1 MSLINDMLKDLEQR
15 NAGADGRDALRNGVQ
30 SAVPLPASGLV
41 GWRRA
46 ILLAVLLLAAGAVY
60 LFFPAKPGV
69 APAVPVTPAM
79 PLPQAAAVPAEA
91 TAAEEPQPATA
102 PEAAQ
107 SDVVPAEAVSPARQE
122 AQVVNHRLQGLD
134 YALTQPAEP
143 AADKPASAD
152 KASASVAA
160 AAPAPAQ
167 PAADQGARDMP
178 SPAPAAAPEKT
189 ASPKPAAKPAAAAP
203 VKQVSPQ
210 QRADNLYRQA
220 VGLIQQG
227 RVAEAQ
233 DALQQAL
240 AANASLHEARQL
252 LVGILVD
259 ARRNGE
265 AIDLLKAGIAQDGS
279 QTGFRVLLARLLL
292 EAGDRKGALN
302 ELQQGVA
309 TAGNDAEFHAF
320 YAALLQR
327 EERHA
332 EAVQHYLAALRSN
345 PAMPTWLLGIGV
357 SLQAQ
362 SQNQDAAVAFQR
374 ALDTG
379 KLSPELAQFAEQRV
393 KQLRQLNR

>member
-41 GWRRA
+41 GWRRV
-46 ILLAVLLLAAGAVY
+46 ILLAVLLLAAGVVY
-60 LFFPAKPGV
+60 LFLPARPGV
-69 APAVPVTPAM
+69 APAIPVTPAA
-79 PLPQAAAVPAEA
+79 PLPQAAAVTAEA
-91 TAAEEPQPATA
+91 APAEEPQPMSAPASGSPEPAMTA
-102 PEAAQ
+102 Q
-107 SDVVPAEAVSPARQE
+107 AETHPPS
-122 AQVVNHRLQGLD
+122 RLYGLD

-143 AADKPASAD
+143 AANAPAGAD
-152 KASASVAA
+152 KAPVPLAAGAS
-160 AAPAPAQ
+160 AQ
-167 PAADQGARDMP
+167 PAADQGARDLP
-178 SPAPAAAPEKT
+178 PPAPAAAPEKT
-189 ASPKPAAKPAAAAP
+189 APPKPSAKPVAAAP
-203 VKQVSPQ
+203 LKQVSPQ

-240 AANASLHEARQL
+240 AANASHHEARQL

-332 EAVQHYLAALRSN
+332 EAVQHYLAALSSN
-345 PAMPTWLLGIGV
+345 PAMPTWLIGIGV